1 MIISLLKFVHA
12 TFGLIGI
19 FTGSAVLFRLLAGI
33 FLEKWAVIFLKCA
46 LAVGVTA
53 LLLPAKSLLPTH
65 QIAMIEIYVSGI
77 AVYAHRR
84 FHFVGIW
91 SLVYVLSLAAILCLQ
106 VLVVVEHIFH
116 YIPLLKSRFPMRSD
130 PAFLI
135 TESVIIL
142 FFGGFGM
149 FAIRRYCCNLAQ
161 APKLHTERK

>member
-1 MIISLLKFVHA
+1 
-12 TFGLIGI
+12 
-19 FTGSAVLFRLLAGI
+19 
-33 FLEKWAVIFLKCA
+33 LKCA

-53 LLLPAKSLLPTH
+53 LLLPANSLLPTH
-65 QIAMIEIYVSGI
+65 QVAMVEIYVSGI

-106 VLVVVEHIFH
+106 FLVVVEHIFH
-116 YIPLLKSRFPMRSD
+116 YIPFLRSRFPIRSD

-161 APKLHTERK
+161 APKLRTERK